1 MKEMSQMKFYKVNAL
16 PQVLEADAMYLVSTA
31 DGMDLHVASNDGL
44 SAKRVINKS
53 DVETLIAA
61 IPTQVVPVKVAP
73 VKVVSDITA
82 RDALDTSEIV
92 MAIVI
97 DATGDNTV
105 SSGSAL
111 YAYNDTTSVWIKLSE
126 VESMDLVLSWS
137 NLEDKPTSTVEAID
151 DAVTKAHTHA
161 NIAVLDQLDVSDGQL
176 IYNGVIVAP
185 SNLGATEW

>member
-1 MKEMSQMKFYKVNAL
+1 MVKEMSQMKFYKVNAL
-16 PQVLEADAMYLVSTA
+16 PQVLEANAMYLVSTA

-53 DVETLIAA
+53 DVETLIATT
-61 IPTQVVPVKVAP
+61 PTQVVP

-97 DATGDNTV
+97 DATDDNTV

-111 YAYNDTTSVWIKLSE
+111 YAYNNTSSVWIKLSE

-151 DAVTKAHTHA
+151 DAVTKAHTHD

-176 IYNGVIVAP
+176 IYNGAIVAP

>member
-1 MKEMSQMKFYKVNAL
+1 MVKEMSQMKFYKVNAL
-16 PQVLEADAMYLVSTA
+16 PQVLEANAMYLVSTV
-31 DGMDLHVASNDGL
+31 DGMDLHVASSDGL

-53 DVETLIAA
+53 DVETLIATT
-61 IPTQVVPVKVAP
+61 PTQVVP

-111 YAYNDTTSVWIKLSE
+111 YAYNNTSSI
-126 VESMDLVLSWS
+126 
-137 NLEDKPTSTVEAID
+137 
-151 DAVTKAHTHA
+151 
-161 NIAVLDQLDVSDGQL
+161 
-176 IYNGVIVAP
+176 
-185 SNLGATEW
+185 